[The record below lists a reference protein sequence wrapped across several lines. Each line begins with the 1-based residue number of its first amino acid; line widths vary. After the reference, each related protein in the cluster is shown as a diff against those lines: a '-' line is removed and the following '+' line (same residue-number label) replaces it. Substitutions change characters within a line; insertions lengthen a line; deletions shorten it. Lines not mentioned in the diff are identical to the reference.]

1 MYFKTGIFLC
11 REGDHEGSKCP
22 KKNKDSSMSK
32 SGNSNIDHSR
42 KKVKCWLF
50 PQTRAR
56 IISKDYKKGKY
67 YNKKVKINIIINY
80 TIGLAFPLL
89 LL

>member
-1 MYFKTGIFLC
+1 
-11 REGDHEGSKCP
+11 
-22 KKNKDSSMSK
+22 MSK

-89 LL
+89 LLWIFLKKLKLKVYGKKIKDSFMSLQRLK